1 MKAAAGR
8 LPTEGVPHVGGRGE
22 EQIRM
27 RNAAPQTSTHQ
38 AALRVGA
45 GCTVLGALA
54 IAGFRLSHGDLPA
67 GDAPAALRFIAAH
80 PFYAGVHIGT
90 VVGVL
95 AWAGG
100 IVALSGTITAGL
112 ASVLGR
118 LGAASVLV
126 GASVFIVDFSIDGV
140 AGQDLA
146 TTWAAATPTDR
157 PDLELAARTA
167 FTILRGTSLT
177 SILILW
183 GVPLMLLGRA
193 MLLESYP
200 AWLGFTGLTLGAA
213 TILAALAL
221 LLREGLF
228 PGVLLYG
235 LLVSILV
242 PLWSVALG
250 LAMWRRAGTIE
261 AEPGAGRAPNA
272 TDPTV
277 L

>member
-1 MKAAAGR
+1 
-8 LPTEGVPHVGGRGE
+8 
-22 EQIRM
+22 M
-27 RNAAPQTSTHQ
+27 RHAAPQTTTHQ
-38 AALRVGA
+38 AALRLGA
-45 GCTVLGALA
+45 GCTVVGALA

-67 GDAPAALRFIAAH
+67 ADAPAALRFIADH

-112 ASVLGR
+112 AGLLGR
-118 LGAASVLV
+118 LATASVLV
-126 GASVFIVDFSIDGV
+126 GAAVFIVDFSIDGV

-146 TTWAAATPTDR
+146 TTWAAATAADR

-183 GVPLMLLGRA
+183 GVPLGLLGRA
-193 MLLESYP
+193 LLLEAYP
-200 AWLGFTGLTLGAA
+200 AWLGWSGLTVGAA
-213 TILAALAL
+213 TVLAALAL
-221 LLREGLF
+221 LFREDLF
-228 PGVLLYG
+228 PGALLYG

-250 LAMWRRAGTIE
+250 LAMWRRAGIVQE
-261 AEPGAGRAPNA
+261 AP
-272 TDPTV
+272 
-277 L
+277 